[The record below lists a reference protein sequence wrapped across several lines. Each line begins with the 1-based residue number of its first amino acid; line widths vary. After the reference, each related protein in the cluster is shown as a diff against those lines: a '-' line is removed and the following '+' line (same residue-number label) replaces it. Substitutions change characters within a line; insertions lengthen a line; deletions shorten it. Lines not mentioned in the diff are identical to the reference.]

1 MMRSILLLGLASF
14 SSPLFAA
21 SGGPDAYG
29 YIWRDSN
36 EPDGPVYSWTDI
48 TGTGMMI
55 QGLAD
60 DNIIGPITMITDHPF
75 YWYGRKNI
83 WIGSNGYVAFNSGN
97 IASPFPT
104 IPTAGGVNDYIAGLT
119 SDLNFSGVGN
129 PGRCYV
135 LDSNDETIISYVNV
149 PYWSP
154 TAPGY
159 TGSNTFQIV
168 LNKLDSTI
176 TVHYQNISGTT
187 QNNDLLIGIESVA
200 GSIGLQH
207 SADAYPPSNFAI
219 RFYMPPSSTLDI
231 IDATVAYNTA
241 PGNHGRFLSRN
252 GNTFGLATNILNTGN
267 VDLQN
272 IDVQGA
278 VRNQANVVQVNA
290 TAQISELVATL
301 GANVFFNASF
311 DPTTAGTFSYTTTIS
326 GIANEL
332 VTTNN
337 SKVQEL
343 VVIDTTLATH
353 RLTYAGNTDDG
364 VGLSWNGGNGG
375 VGVLLRPP
383 YYPAY
388 AAATTVRIVNNFGG
402 ASFSMKVYDDDGP
415 QGTAGTLLDSVTV
428 AAANVLIGDMTIP
441 LSAPLTIT
449 EGGVYVLWY
458 MNGADISI
466 AQDIVAPFSLNTYE
480 VLGGTWAE
488 YRDRENVD
496 FHIGLNLV
504 QAPVPD
510 VGVSGFFGT
519 AQGQNIV
526 DPITVRVWVNNY
538 GTLAATGFNV
548 HYQFADGPV
557 VSTPYTGASIAPGA
571 QVLFS
576 FPQLFDPEQTTT
588 DQLCAWSSW
597 VGDVST
603 DNDTTCVLVNVFI
616 GIAERNLLDLQVYPN
631 PSTGLVSVEG
641 LLPGSYEL
649 QLLDA
654 TGRSVLSSQRMATVA
669 PLTLELQALPEGAY
683 HLHMRSAEQHYHAP
697 LLLHR

>member
-1 MMRSILLLGLASF
+1 
-14 SSPLFAA
+14 LFAA

-36 EPDGPVYSWTDI
+36 EPDGPVYAWTDI
-48 TGTGMMI
+48 TSIGVMI
-55 QGLAD
+55 LGLAD
-60 DNIIGPITMITDHPF
+60 DNIVGPITMETDHPF

-104 IPTAGGVNDYIAGLT
+104 IPTSGGVNDYIAGLT
-119 SDLNFSGVGN
+119 SDLNFSGTNN

-135 LDSNDETIISYVNV
+135 FDNTDETIISYVNV

-168 LNKLDSTI
+168 LNKLDSSI

-207 SADAYPPSNFAI
+207 SADTYPPSNFAI

-252 GNTFGLATNILNTGN
+252 GNTFGLASHVLNSGNI
-267 VDLQN
+267 DLQN
-272 IDVQGA
+272 IQVQGT

-290 TAQISELVATL
+290 TSQISELVATL

-311 DPTTAGTFSYTTTIS
+311 DPTTAGTFNYTTTIS

-353 RLTYAGNTDDG
+353 RLSYAGNTDDG

-375 VGVLLRPP
+375 VGVFLRPP

-402 ASFSMKVYDDDGP
+402 ASFSMKVYDDNGP
-415 QGTAGTLLDSVTV
+415 QGAAGTLLDSVTV
-428 AAANVLIGDMTIP
+428 AAADVVIGDMTIP

-519 AQGQNIV
+519 APGQNIV

-538 GTLAATGFNV
+538 GTMAAAGFNV

-557 VSTPYTGASIAPGA
+557 TSSPYTGAPIAPGA

-588 DQLCAWSSW
+588 DELCAWSSW
-597 VGDVST
+597 VDDVSN

-616 GIAERNLLDLQVYPN
+616 GMIERNSIDLQIYPN
-631 PSTGLVSVEG
+631 PSNGPISVEG
-641 LLPGSYEL
+641 ISPGPCEIRI
-649 QLLDA
+649 LDA
-654 TGRSVLSSQRMATVA
+654 AGRLVESSQRNATAA
-669 PLTLELQALPEGAY
+669 PLVLDLQALPAGAY
-683 HLHMRSAEQHYHAP
+683 HLHIRSATERYHAP
-697 LLLHR
+697 LLLQR